1 MNVVQQRGF
10 IVVNVIYDG
19 YNWCVWFSCSICVM
33 VVYYCFFQFV
43 FMMQDNFMVYFFSNQ
58 LCGFL
63 IDNLV
68 DGCYCV
74 QFYYCFD
81 DLRVFNCYFVC
92 QFVNGDS
99 FVDYNVMVNGL
110 SRFLEVLLQ

>member
-1 MNVVQQRGF
+1 
-10 IVVNVIYDG
+10 
-19 YNWCVWFSCSICVM
+19 
-33 VVYYCFFQFV
+33 
-43 FMMQDNFMVYFFSNQ
+43 MVYFFSNQ

-74 QFYYCFD
+74 QFYYRFD
-81 DLRVFNCYFVC
+81 DLRVFNRYFVR

-99 FVDYNVMVNGL
+99 FVDYNVTVNGL
-110 SRFLEVLLQ
+110 SRFLEVLLQRRIFTFFVFIVTYCCACFFTISF